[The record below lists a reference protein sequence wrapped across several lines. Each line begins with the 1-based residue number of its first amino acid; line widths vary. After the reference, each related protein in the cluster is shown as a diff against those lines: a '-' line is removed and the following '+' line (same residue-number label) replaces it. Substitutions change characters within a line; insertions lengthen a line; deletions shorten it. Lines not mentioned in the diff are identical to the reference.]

1 MMCKANSHI
10 GFEAPTYQNLGS
22 QYFSIESFVAMM
34 GAIFTCFLYM
44 MVHFAIV
51 A

>member
-1 MMCKANSHI
+1 MLCEANSQI
-10 GFEAPTYQNLGS
+10 GVEAPTYQNLGS
-22 QYFSIESFVAMM
+22 QCFSIESFVATMR
-34 GAIFTCFLYM
+34 AISTCLLYM